1 LPLNVNGGSVAA
13 GADVTVFP
21 PGNYTSD
28 PASNFPPYYEAVWV
42 LRVK

>member
-1 LPLNVNGGSVAA
+1 MGRRTGGTVAA

-21 PGNYTSD
+21 LGNYTSD
-28 PASNFPPYYEAVWV
+28 PASGLPTYYEMVWV